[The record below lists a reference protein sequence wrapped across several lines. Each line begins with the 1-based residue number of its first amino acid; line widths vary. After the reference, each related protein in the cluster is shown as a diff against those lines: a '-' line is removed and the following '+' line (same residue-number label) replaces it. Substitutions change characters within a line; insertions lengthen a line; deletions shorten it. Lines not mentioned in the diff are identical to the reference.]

1 MSTDAWELS
10 KENVVPLKRGRSAKG
25 LSEAIQKIESSNGN
39 KGLSLDMEA
48 EQTRSFETELARKEC
63 DEEII
68 ELYVR

>member
-1 MSTDAWELS
+1 MSSDAWELS

-25 LSEAIQKIESSNGN
+25 LSEAIQNIEVAKGN
-39 KGLSLDMEA
+39 KALELKTEA
-48 EQTRSFETELARKEC
+48 DKLQAFETELASKEA

>member
-25 LSEAIQKIESSNGN
+25 LSEAIQNIDAA
-39 KGLSLDMEA
+39 KGKKSLELKTEA
-48 EQTRSFETELARKEC
+48 EKLQAFETELASKET

-68 ELYVR
+68 EIYVR